1 MSLQQSIL
9 QLTNMSHAELVDLRG
24 ALLREI
30 GQREQEVPVRYKCCE
45 CGLESSNDDTV
56 YAHLRRVH
64 RYPCEDAATGLI
76 RIYR

>member
-30 GQREQEVPVRYKCCE
+30 SQREQEVPVRYKCCE
-45 CGLESSNDDTV
+45 CELESFSDEAV

-64 RYPCEDAATGLI
+64 KYPAEDAAVGLI